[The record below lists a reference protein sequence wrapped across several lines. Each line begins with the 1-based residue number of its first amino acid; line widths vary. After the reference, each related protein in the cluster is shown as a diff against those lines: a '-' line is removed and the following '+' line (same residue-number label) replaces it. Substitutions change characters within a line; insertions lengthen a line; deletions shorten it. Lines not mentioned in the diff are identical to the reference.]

1 MRRLVKNDRND
12 VYGSNRDYQDIIN
25 ESTEEYVIK
34 SNNKI
39 ELIYDNLG
47 NESEFIGIESYFKS
61 DEANA
66 LLANVY
72 DDSNNLIAK
81 KKDEYE
87 NYWKRFGLGWINDK
101 SSQFYKIDLT
111 FKNSN
116 IKFHNLN
123 VSAFNRPIEN
133 NNDIEDEIKI
143 LNESHLSPESFY
155 LSKNDLEVTGVEGII
170 DASDFIELKKCSY
183 CQRFMLVGN
192 LDSSFHKHAAKK
204 SGYQNECRACKKF
217 RINDTFNPIRTPDQ
231 LNESSVIT
239 REKKILLR
247 EPQILDEI
255 KNRHSGEGLK
265 SLTWK
270 KFNKKCFYCN
280 KHLKLKEVQL
290 DHTRPLAYL
299 WPLDEYATCLCS
311 NCNNSKHDK
320 FPVEFYTNR
329 KKLEQLSKIIGL
341 DINILEKKEVNEYE
355 LNKIIENIV
364 YYYLNLD
371 LKTFKSIRNKVISI
385 KPEVDLYEILKK
397 QSPQKYQQLLKD
409 LVIRNE

>member
-1 MRRLVKNDRND
+1 MRRLAKNDRND

-34 SNNKI
+34 SDDKI

-61 DEANA
+61 DGSNT

-72 DDSNNLIAK
+72 DSSNSLMATK
-81 KKDEYE
+81 KGAYE

-101 SSQFYKIDLT
+101 SSQFYKIDLI
-111 FKNSN
+111 FSNPN
-116 IKFHNLN
+116 IKVYNLN

-133 NNDIEDEIKI
+133 ENDIEDEIKK
-143 LNESHLSPESFY
+143 LNASHLSPEGFY
-155 LSKNDLEVTGVEGII
+155 LFKEGPEINGVEEI
-170 DASDFIELKKCSY
+170 AEATDFIELKKCSY
-183 CQRFMLVGN
+183 CQRFMLVGD
-192 LDSSFHKHAAKK
+192 LDSSFHKHASKK

-231 LNESSVIT
+231 HNESSVIT
-239 REKKILLR
+239 RERKILLR
-247 EPQILDEI
+247 EPQILNEI

-270 KFNKKCFYCN
+270 KFNKKCFNCT
-280 KHLKLKEVQL
+280 KPLKLKEVQL

-311 NCNNSKHDK
+311 DCNNSKHDK
-320 FPVEFYTNR
+320 FPIEFYTSR
-329 KKLEQLSKIIGL
+329 EKREQLSKIIGL
-341 DINILEKKEVNEYE
+341 DIDILEKREVNEYE
-355 LNKIIENIV
+355 LNKIIKDIE
-364 YYYLNLD
+364 YYYEKLD

-385 KPEVDLYEILKK
+385 KSEVDLYEILKN
-397 QSPQKYQQLLKD
+397 QSQQKHQQLLYD
-409 LVIRNE
+409 LATRNE